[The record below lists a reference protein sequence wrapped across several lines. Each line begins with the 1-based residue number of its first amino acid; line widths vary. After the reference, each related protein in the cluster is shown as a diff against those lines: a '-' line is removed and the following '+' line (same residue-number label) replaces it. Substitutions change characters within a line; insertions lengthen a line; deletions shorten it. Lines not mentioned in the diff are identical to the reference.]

1 MEKHSMLRFKENMNS
16 SFQTYKMQEFKL
28 LFFHKWVKMLQT
40 QYFQTGLRATKERLS
55 LMEFS
60 FFTQW
65 STNLEEMKDNLKS

>member
-1 MEKHSMLRFKENMNS
+1 
-16 SFQTYKMQEFKL
+16 
-28 LFFHKWVKMLQT
+28 MLQT

-65 STNLEEMKDNLKS
+65 STNQEEMKDNLKS